1 MVFNEFGEVNYLA
14 VVVAALAFFAWGA
27 IWYAPPV
34 MGKTWRKA
42 VSLSQEQLRPNPMV
56 FIGTYIAYF
65 LMALALAVLARAA
78 DASTFSEGLVLGLIV
93 GIGIAAAGIWVG
105 GMYEQRMRLA
115 WLNMGNAVIGL
126 IIMAVI
132 VTVWE

>member
-14 VVVAALAFFAWGA
+14 VVVAAVAFFAWSA
-27 IWYAPPV
+27 IYYAPPLT
-34 MGKTWRKA
+34 GKAWQRATG
-42 VSLSQEQLRPNPMV
+42 LTQEQMRPNPMIFV
-56 FIGTYIAYF
+56 ASYIAYF

-78 DASTFSEGLVLGLIV
+78 DASTFSDGLTLGLIV
-93 GIGIAAAGIWVG
+93 GVGIGAAGIWNG
-105 GMYEQRMRLA
+105 GLYERRMNRA
-115 WLNMGNAVIGL
+115 WINIGNVVIGF

>member
-34 MGKTWRKA
+34 MGKTWQKA
-42 VSLSQEQLRPNPMV
+42 VGLSQEQLRPNPMV

-78 DASTFSEGLVLGLIV
+78 DASTLGEGLVLGLLV

-105 GMYEQRMRLA
+105 GMYEQRMKLA

-132 VTVWE
+132 VTVWD